1 MKVQSELDQAGSALP
16 PLVSPTPE
24 QWLERATRL
33 VTQAIADKKQLQTTN
48 NTLIKNSPT
57 PLEKQKAIYNGEL
70 LVDEIASLQAR
81 LVKLN
86 AETTRRRTE
95 AERKAAEEQALQDA
109 IKFTADL

>member
-33 VTQAIADKKQLQTTN
+33 VTQAIADKKSSCRPQTI
-48 NTLIKNSPT
+48 LLSNSPT

-81 LVKLN
+81 LGS
-86 AETTRRRTE
+86 
-95 AERKAAEEQALQDA
+95 AERRNDTTQDRSRTQGGRGTSVA
-109 IKFTADL
+109 RCY